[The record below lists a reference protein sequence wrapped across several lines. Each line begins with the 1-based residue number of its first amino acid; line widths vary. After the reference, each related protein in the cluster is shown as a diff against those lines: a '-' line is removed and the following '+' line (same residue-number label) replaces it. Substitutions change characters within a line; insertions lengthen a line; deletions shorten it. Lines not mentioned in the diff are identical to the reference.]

1 MLTATQTASLASGSV
16 RKALPSPSTHGHMG
30 NVGLIH
36 SRGYKYMRYKSG
48 LYIAAALVVIFETSG
63 VALGA
68 PATACKLLT
77 QQAAAAI
84 SGFVVA
90 PGIGADTG
98 GGDICEFN
106 GLAGGGQVS
115 VGLIDKILW
124 GRDPRR
130 GLQDRSSA
138 EPRQTSEPVSGLGE
152 TSLYL
157 TSPTDSSVAVLYHA
171 KILMVSAQ
179 GSKNPGL
186 KAALVQAA
194 RKILGKI

>member
-1 MLTATQTASLASGSV
+1 
-16 RKALPSPSTHGHMG
+16 
-30 NVGLIH
+30 
-36 SRGYKYMRYKSG
+36 MRYKSG

-84 SGFVVA
+84 SGFAVA

-115 VGLIDKILW
+115 VGLIDTKSYGVATPAAVFKIAVQPSP
-124 GRDPRR
+124 G
-130 GLQDRSSA
+130 
-138 EPRQTSEPVSGLGE
+138 QTSEPVSGLGE